1 MNEALLEFD
10 ISKTYPGFSLNC
22 QATFGEGVTAI
33 FGTSGSGKSTLLNC
47 IAGLIDPS
55 RGNIRL
61 GERTIFDSE
70 SGHRT
75 PPEKRR
81 FGYLFQD
88 SALFPHLSVLD
99 NICYGYKLTPDHLRR
114 TEPDRLIDLLRIR
127 HLTYRKPDNLSGGE
141 KQRVALA
148 RALATSPE
156 LLLLDEP
163 LSSLDVGFKGVI
175 MEYLKQVRRDLGTSM
190 IYVSHS
196 ISEVIALAD
205 DVVVLASG
213 KKIAQ
218 GNPTSILAHPEVTNV
233 SDFATLENYVEAEVI
248 EAADNDTLSHLKIG
262 DAMFVAPRISRD
274 QGDLLIVSIGAGD
287 IIIALEP
294 PPMLSARNVIK
305 ARIEDIH
312 QIDGTVLIYADIG
325 ERLIVEITPG
335 ALNDLDLS
343 VGCEIYLII
352 KTNSIIA
359 LDVPD

>member
-1 MNEALLEFD
+1 MNEPLLEFD
-10 ISKTYPGFSLNC
+10 ISKRYPGFILNC
-22 QATFGEGVTAI
+22 QATFGHGVTGI

-55 RGNIRL
+55 EGTIRL
-61 GERTIFDSE
+61 GERTIYDSRT
-70 SGHRT
+70 GHRT
-75 PPEKRR
+75 PPNKRR

-99 NICYGYKLTPDHLRR
+99 NILYGYNLTPENLRH
-114 TEPDRLIDLLRIR
+114 TQPDQLIDLLRIG
-127 HLTYRKPDNLSGGE
+127 HLADRRTANLSGGE

-163 LSSLDVGFKGVI
+163 LSSLDTGFKGVI

-196 ISEVIALAD
+196 ISEVVALAD
-205 DVVVLASG
+205 DVIVLASG

-218 GNPTSILAHPEVTNV
+218 GNPASILAHPEVTSL
-233 SDFATLENYVEAEVI
+233 SDYATLENYLEAEVI
-248 EAADNDTLSHLKIG
+248 EAADSDSLSHLKIG
-262 DAMFVAPRISRD
+262 NAVFVAPRISRKK
-274 QGDLLIVSIGAGD
+274 GDLLMVSIGAGD

-294 PPMLSARNVIK
+294 PPMLSARNVVR
-305 ARIEDIH
+305 ARIEEVHRIE
-312 QIDGTVLIYADIG
+312 GTVLLFVDIG
-325 ERLIVEITPG
+325 ERLIVEVTPG
-335 ALNDLDLS
+335 ALKDLGLEAGRE
-343 VGCEIYLII
+343 VYLII
-352 KTNSIIA
+352 KTNSIVP